1 MTARAGGSRLPATDL
16 LQEGRMKPVRT
27 MIVLANE
34 KRFRLLMN
42 EGVGKGLTEIEDR
55 GREEFP
61 EVETEFSDR
70 PGRNTAS
77 DGGSRHGFQP
87 HETEREQIRDRFA
100 ARLVEEIAAA
110 FDGEGADQLVIAAA
124 PRMLG
129 ELRADLSEALRSK
142 ISAELDKD
150 LLKIPLTELEAHLK
164 DVLAV

>member
-1 MTARAGGSRLPATDL
+1 
-16 LQEGRMKPVRT
+16 MKPVRT

-34 KRFRLLMN
+34 QRFRLLMN
-42 EGVGKGLTEIEDR
+42 EGVGKGLTEIADR

-61 EVETEFSDR
+61 EVETGYADR
-70 PGRNTAS
+70 PGRDAGS
-77 DGGSRHGFQP
+77 GGAGIHGFEP
-87 HETEREQIRDRFA
+87 RETEREQTRDRFA

-129 ELRADLSEALRSK
+129 ELRADLSEALRTK
-142 ISAELDKD
+142 VSAELDKD
-150 LLKIPLTELEAHLK
+150 LLKIPVTELEAHLK